1 MPPFP
6 TKEAPVS
13 GSLVARLEAEAW
25 RDDAPGIRA
34 RECFDIDG
42 KRFAIVEYAPG
53 AARDDWCEHGHY
65 GYVVSGRIR
74 YLFED
79 GSPPLEAGAGE
90 GFFLSTTPS
99 HQGANAAA
107 EGPTTLFLVD
117 PI

>member
-1 MPPFP
+1 MPWFP
-6 TKEAPVS
+6 TKEAYVS
-13 GSLVARLEAEAW
+13 GSLVARLKQQAW

-34 RECFDIDG
+34 RECFDMDG

-53 AARDDWCEHGHY
+53 AARDDWCVVGHY

-90 GFFLSTTPS
+90 ASSSPPTPPTRA
-99 HQGANAAA
+99 GMPPT
-107 EGPTTLFLVD
+107 EGPTTLFLID